1 MRYVDTVSKKP
12 FGNME
17 DSWPPDTVVVDA
29 LTGRGSLYHH
39 GEIYPCTY
47 EECKEFEVC
56 AAWHINQVID
66 MLMGDDNKKTQKRV
80 KVYLLVVHTN
90 RGIGRRILLWSC

>member
-1 MRYVDTVSKKP
+1 LDFSIGYYRFIGLYKADLYGLDTVSKKP

-47 EECKEFEVC
+47 EECKELV
-56 AAWHINQVID
+56 W
-66 MLMGDDNKKTQKRV
+66 KK
-80 KVYLLVVHTN
+80 
-90 RGIGRRILLWSC
+90 